1 MIVSAET
8 ATGSLALIAI
18 VYPQFYGVQGIARY
32 VDSFLSNLPKESP
45 EVMLITG
52 EAGAHAKTYAGVQIV
67 NIPISNNRLGLTLWS
82 WKVRRLLASLLER
95 GTITSINLHIPP
107 LIPGL
112 FLSHTLPI
120 VLTAHTT
127 YIGMSGGFDGN
138 KSFRSPWNPLS
149 LWLKMQMER
158 VIIAKSDA
166 IISLTEQGRQELGM
180 YGRRDRIA
188 IIPNGVDVGK
198 FTSTT
203 NVTKDIDVIFSGR
216 IEKRKGSRPLVEVC
230 KRLVESNPRIR
241 IAIVGY
247 GDDEDH
253 VRSELQAFP
262 DNILLTGKVAFHEM
276 VAYYQRSHLY
286 ASTSYYEGLPGT
298 CLEAMATG
306 LPTVVWD
313 LLFYRELVVD
323 GVTGRV
329 AKTNDHAAMVAQVN
343 HLLRDPAAAAA
354 MGQRGQGLIR
364 DKYDWQRLSRQVLDA
379 LGSVAKPSAT
389 LHSAS

>member
-1 MIVSAET
+1 M
-8 ATGSLALIAI
+8 IAI

-32 VDSFLSNLPKESP
+32 VDSFLANLPSDSP
-45 EVMLITG
+45 DILLITG
-52 EAGAHAKTYAGVQIV
+52 DAGPNAKTYRRVQIV
-67 NIPISNNRLGLTLWS
+67 NIPISDNRLGLTLWR
-82 WKVRRLLASLLER
+82 WKVRRRLAALLDE
-95 GTITSINLHIPP
+95 GVITSINLHIPP

-112 FLSHTLPI
+112 FLAHTLPI

-127 YIGMSGGFDGN
+127 YVGMSGRFDGN

-149 LWLKMQMER
+149 LWLKIQMER
-158 VIIAKSDA
+158 IIIAKSDA
-166 IISLTEQGRQELGM
+166 VISLTEQGRQELAL
-180 YGRRDRIA
+180 YDRRDRIA
-188 IIPNGVDVGK
+188 IIPNGVDISK
-198 FTSTT
+198 FTSTAD
-203 NVTKDIDVIFSGR
+203 VTKDIDVIFSGR

-230 KRLVESNPRIR
+230 RRLVEANRKIR

-262 DNILLTGKVAFHEM
+262 DNILLTGKVPFHEM
-276 VAYYQRSHLY
+276 VAYYRRSRVY

-329 AKTNDHAAMVAQVN
+329 AKTNDYAGMVEQVN
-343 HLLRDPAAAAA
+343 LLLSDPGEAAS
-354 MGQRGQGLIR
+354 MGQRGQALIR
-364 DKYDWQRLSRQVLDA
+364 EKYDWQRLSRQVLDV
-379 LGSVAKPSAT
+379 LEGVAKQDTA
-389 LHSAS
+389 LHMAS